1 MALKTGS
8 LSKITSGLS
17 SSLKSTASS
26 ARKSISSSS
35 RSSSSSGS
43 GLLSSIGK
51 SVSSATRNSSSRTGS
66 SSGSSLLSSIGKSIS
81 SATKSS
87 SSGSSLLSGL
97 TSRIGSSSSKT
108 TGAYSKI
115 SQAAKSGS
123 SGILTSIFKSGSG
136 SSTGSSSGGIL
147 SSLTK
152 KYASGGSS
160 SGLTSLFKS
169 SSSTSSSSRTSGSTI
184 LSSLFSLGGNNKSKS
199 NVTNAINSLKNN
211 ISNRTSSGGILSGL
225 LNRSNNS
232 STSGTERISNLNVFG
247 GLKNLISGAKSN
259 INTGDGKTKINTMG
273 ILGLSTA
280 LTSSANRI
288 QSSFDNW
295 KSKLGLL
302 SSTGIMQG
310 SSAASS
316 EKAASSMTSL
326 FGKFSEYSQNMSN
339 KLFGVASSSESADK
353 GAGVA
358 GAVADLSK
366 ESNVG
371 TAAGLFG
378 LTSGAGSLISGIKSS
393 DSGSTFM
400 PFTSSNDS
408 SGFSLLPFKSKGE
421 SAISTLL
428 GSGSGAPKSAPNG
441 ANVNPQKYGGQCVGS
456 TRSMYQ
462 DVWGSTLPYLGTG
475 QPAYTMKSKC
485 QNDPNYH
492 VSSTPTVGAAVCFQ
506 PGVAGAGDAG
516 HMAQVTGVQKNPDG
530 SLKSITVAE
539 TNYGDHKSGGTR
551 TIPASQLASSTAYIT
566 PA

>member
-8 LSKITSGLS
+8 LSNIASGLS
-17 SSLKSTASS
+17 SSIRSTASS

-51 SVSSATRNSSSRTGS
+51 SVSSATRSSSSRTGS

-97 TSRIGSSSSKT
+97 TSKIGSSSSKT

-136 SSTGSSSGGIL
+136 SSTGSSSRGIL

-169 SSSTSSSSRTSGSTI
+169 SGSTSSSSGTSGSTI
-184 LSSLFSLGGNNKSKS
+184 LSSLFSLGGNSKSKS
-199 NVTNAINSLKNN
+199 NVTNAINTLKNN

-225 LNRSNNS
+225 LNRSTNS
-232 STSGTERISNLNVFG
+232 STTGTEKISNLNVFG

-339 KLFGVASSSESADK
+339 KLFGVASKSESADK

-358 GAVADLSK
+358 GTVVDLSK
-366 ESNVG
+366 EN
-371 TAAGLFG
+371 TGLFG
-378 LTSGAGSLISGIKSS
+378 KTLSTTTGSPSTTSRKTLNTKSDVANWAAANGLSHTRSSGCLEFASTRSGIGQVGYGSASAAFADGGRLYKQAGYNVSSNPSAGALLISGNHAMSV
-393 DSGSTFM
+393 
-400 PFTSSNDS
+400 
-408 SGFSLLPFKSKGE
+408 E
-421 SAISTLL
+421 S
-428 GSGSGAPKSAPNG
+428 
-441 ANVNPQKYGGQCVGS
+441 VN
-456 TRSMYQ
+456 
-462 DVWGSTLPYLGTG
+462 
-475 QPAYTMKSKC
+475 A
-485 QNDPNYH
+485 
-492 VSSTPTVGAAVCFQ
+492 
-506 PGVAGAGDAG
+506 
-516 HMAQVTGVQKNPDG
+516 DG
-530 SLKSITVAE
+530 SLNISEA
-539 TNYGDHKSGGTR
+539 NYSNDFNAR
-551 TIPASQLASSTAYIT
+551 TINPPANAIYLS
-566 PA
+566 